1 MFLGGPDADRVVSQ
15 VVREHRDRALE
26 VTLRVGSERGETREL
41 VEDKRLTAILLGA
54 LKLLGGQQ
62 GRGDIGRDLRERID
76 VRLPVTL
83 LL

>member
-41 VEDKRLTAILLGA
+41 VEDKCLTAVLLGA
-54 LKLLGGQQ
+54 LAHADDAVVSPLL
-62 GRGDIGRDLRERID
+62 RGLE
-76 VRLPVTL
+76 LS
-83 LL
+83 